1 MIRYYYIIAISIF
14 SIIYYVLL
22 MEHYAKHPEKYSDLA
37 AYKLVQKIVGIIKRR
52 GRIKTEVYGKETLP
66 KDCGYIMYANHQG
79 KYDAVGIL
87 YAHDE
92 PFSIVIDSVTA
103 SKILADQV
111 IKLIHGARFVKGDIR
126 QQGTEII
133 RIIKEVKEG
142 KKWLI
147 FPEAGYVDNKNEL
160 IDFHAGSF
168 KMALKAKCP
177 IVPVALIDSYK
188 PFGVPSLKKV
198 KTQVHFIEPIMYEE
212 YKDMNTIEISEL
224 VKSRIRERIAA
235 YTTDKEEA
243 IESVTVS
250 GTVEDAPLTKHRFLG
265 VYNYSVLLSY
275 ISLAFGV
282 FGLFMAIKSNVP
294 SAMTCLV
301 LAAFLEHFDRRI
313 VNSKK
318 KLSSEEKHY
327 STHVDSLSDLL
338 CFGVLP
344 CAIGCAVGLNSIIHI
359 LFYVFYIGSVAIR
372 LSYLNVKKENDEVSD
387 KYCQGLPVMSIV
399 ILLFVLY
406 LFKDV
411 LGVLYGLIMTCVY
424 PIAGISY
431 ISNFI
436 IRKPKV
442 LDNAELLSSKD
453 ESIEAENSRH

>member
-22 MEHYAKHPEKYSDLA
+22 MEHYAKHPEKYNELTC
-37 AYKLVQKIVGIIKRR
+37 YKLVQKIVGIIKRR
-52 GRIKTEVYGKETLP
+52 GRIKTDVYGRETLP

-87 YAHDE
+87 HAHDE

-103 SKILADQV
+103 SKILANQV
-111 IKLIHGARFVKGDIR
+111 IKLTHGARFVKGDIR

-147 FPEAGYVDNKNEL
+147 FPEAGYADNKNEL

-188 PFGVPSLKKV
+188 PFGIPSLKKV

-224 VKSRIRERIAA
+224 VKSRIRERIEA
-235 YTTDKEEA
+235 YATAKEETV
-243 IESVTVS
+243 ESKAS
-250 GTVEDAPLTKHRFLG
+250 CNIEDAPLTKHRFLG
-265 VYNYSVLLSY
+265 VYNYTVLLSY
-275 ISLAFGV
+275 LSLAIGV
-282 FGLFMAIKSNVP
+282 FGLFMAIKGNVP
-294 SAMTCLV
+294 SAMTCLI
-301 LAAFLEHFDRRI
+301 ATAFIEHFDRKI
-313 VNSKK
+313 ANAQKK
-318 KLSSEEKHY
+318 WSHDEKHY
-327 STHVDSLSDLL
+327 GAHVESLSDLL

-344 CAIGCAVGLNSIIHI
+344 AAIGYAVGLNSIIHI
-359 LFYVFYIGSVAIR
+359 LFYVFYIGSVVIR
-372 LSYLNVKKENDEVSD
+372 LSYLNVKTENNEVSD
-387 KYCQGLPVMSIV
+387 KYCQGLPVMTIV
-399 ILLFVLY
+399 ILLFILY
-406 LFKDV
+406 VFKDV
-411 LGVLYGLIMTCVY
+411 LGLVYGLVMTCIY
-424 PIAGISY
+424 PIAGIAY
-431 ISNFI
+431 ISSFR
-436 IRKPKV
+436 IRKPKM
-442 LDNAELLSSKD
+442 LEGSEDLLEHK
-453 ESIEAENSRH
+453 ESGIEAENSGH

>member
-22 MEHYAKHPEKYSDLA
+22 MEHYAKHPEKYGDLA
-37 AYKLVQKIVGIIKRR
+37 SYKLVQKIVNIIKRR
-52 GRIKTEVYGKETLP
+52 GRIQTDVYGKDTLP
-66 KDCGYIMYANHQG
+66 KEGGYIMYANHQG
-79 KYDAVGIL
+79 KYDAIGIL
-87 YAHDE
+87 HAHDE
-92 PFSIVIDSVTA
+92 PVSIVIDSVTA
-103 SKILADQV
+103 KRILADQV
-111 IKLIHGARFVKGDIR
+111 IKLVHGARFVKGDIK
-126 QQGTEII
+126 QQATEII

-198 KTQVHFIEPIMYEE
+198 TTQVHFIEPIMYEE

-235 YTTDKEEA
+235 YATEESA
-243 IESVTVS
+243 VASAKDNV
-250 GTVEDAPLTKHRFLG
+250 VEDAPLTRHRFLG
-265 VYNYSVLLSY
+265 VYNYTVLLSY
-275 ISLAFGV
+275 FSLAIGV

-301 LAAFLEHFDRRI
+301 VAALIEYFDRKI
-313 VNSKK
+313 ASAQKK
-318 KLSSEEKHY
+318 WSHDEKHY

-344 CAIGCAVGLNSIIHI
+344 AAIGCAVGLNSIIHI
-359 LFYVFYIGSVAIR
+359 LFYVFYIGSVVIR
-372 LSYLNVKKENDEVSD
+372 LSYLNVKAEKNEISD

-399 ILLFVLY
+399 VLLFVLY

-411 LGVLYGLIMTCVY
+411 LGVVYGLTMTCIY

-431 ISNFI
+431 ISSFR

-442 LDNAELLSSKD
+442 LDNTELLNSKKD
-453 ESIEAENSRH
+453 SMEAENGRH